1 VEVEESSSVVEV
13 EESMLV
19 EVDEELDE
27 LEELDG
33 LVLEVEDVG
42 GGGMI
47 GVSPSARDKKAAI
60 WPRLTKSSG
69 QNRSLTG
76 GLQPW
81 VMPAVPSRSMAS
93 SKIELSSSTNRFPP
107 PSSVSP
113 RARVR
118 NPATPCSGRRL
129 THCERWRAVPSWL
142 TAPHPRRCKGREQ
155 AARREAKWRCA
166 GFAS

>member
-47 GVSPSARDKKAAI
+47 G
-60 WPRLTKSSG
+60 
-69 QNRSLTG
+69 
-76 GLQPW
+76 
-81 VMPAVPSRSMAS
+81 
-93 SKIELSSSTNRFPP
+93 
-107 PSSVSP
+107 
-113 RARVR
+113 
-118 NPATPCSGRRL
+118 
-129 THCERWRAVPSWL
+129 
-142 TAPHPRRCKGREQ
+142 
-155 AARREAKWRCA
+155 
-166 GFAS
+166 

>member
-47 GVSPSARDKKAAI
+47 GVSPSAVTRRQ
-60 WPRLTKSSG
+60 PSG
-69 QNRSLTG
+69 HG
-76 GLQPW
+76 
-81 VMPAVPSRSMAS
+81 
-93 SKIELSSSTNRFPP
+93 
-107 PSSVSP
+107 
-113 RARVR
+113 
-118 NPATPCSGRRL
+118 
-129 THCERWRAVPSWL
+129 
-142 TAPHPRRCKGREQ
+142 
-155 AARREAKWRCA
+155 
-166 GFAS
+166 